1 MKVDHIIRYTSL
13 SKRGVMSEG
22 LRAKKGTDCVRA
34 GDLYHCK

>member
-22 LRAKKGTDCVRA
+22 LRAKKG
-34 GDLYHCK
+34 H